1 MMTINFN
8 EEKNGIEVSFQ
19 EKPEQSI
26 IDGLK
31 AHGFRWSRPQKLWYA
46 RQSDERA
53 AFVRSIDDGAVVA
66 VPRGETPQESP
77 VFDLW
82 ALTRT
87 EDIPNFYT
95 AEHLHDRKEI
105 ARRVRTHLKSR
116 FPMVKISVTK
126 DDFAGGGSIDGRIKA
141 APWAKDSE
149 EMQSILNYCDKYLNA
164 FNYDNSDSYSDYWD
178 VNFYDSFQT
187 NYDYEQTA
195 YKDADKISDLFR
207 QKKEEAEE
215 QERIAEQKRF
225 EEYEKQAAIDAE
237 NSRIAEEKRN
247 KALALLEERKVVKPV
262 DFWVTNALDCGLK
275 CCGIDEVATEVK
287 NNGNDYR
294 RNVHVK
300 SAVYLNDED
309 YATIASNL
317 MSDYSFCSG
326 HGGTGTDDFRVNSME
341 DYSRMTPEERESV
354 EWYIED
360 AIAIYR
366 DDTLMFIANPEGYGY
381 IRYALILDDESR
393 VVDDYHGSTGIS
405 EDEAETY
412 NRDAAF
418 LAEVIESWPPEDP
431 GIKADHLREWCH
443 ETHFK
448 LTPDIIRALP
458 EGEVKT
464 CAYAAYYSIKH
475 IQEQF
480 REVDLKRGQRITIIK
495 NGMMGTPSII
505 PATVDHVEYGKYAQ
519 YNDCATIIMKPKSK
533 RTLYQMRVYTDDTV
547 IYDGWLEEPPEGLFF
562 EIAKTGTGWVSK
574 MTKFASFDK
583 GILETTLDYYGKQGH
598 EPMVNTFNNRF

>member
-149 EMQSILNYCDKYLNA
+149 EMKSILNYCDKYLNA
-164 FNYDNSDSYSDYWD
+164 FNYDNSYSYSDYWD
-178 VNFYDSFQT
+178 VNFYDSFRT
-187 NYDYEQTA
+187 DYDYEQTA
-195 YKDADKISDLFR
+195 YKDADKISELFR
-207 QKKEEAEE
+207 QKKDESEEK
-215 QERIAEQKRF
+215 ERIAEQKRV
-225 EEYEKQAAIDAE
+225 EEYAKQAAIDAE
-237 NSRIAEEKRN
+237 NSRIAEEERR
-247 KALALLEERKVVKPV
+247 KAVALVEERAVVKPV
-262 DFWVTNALDCGLK
+262 DFWVLNALDSGIK
-275 CCGIDEVATEVK
+275 CSAIDKASKECLEQE
-287 NNGNDYR
+287 R
-294 RNVHVK
+294 RTNVHVK
-300 SAVYLNDED
+300 TAVYLNEED
-309 YATIASNL
+309 YKTVAHNL
-317 MSDYSFCSG
+317 MSDFSFCSG

-341 DYSRMTPEERESV
+341 DYSRMTPAEMESV

-360 AIAIYR
+360 AIGIYC
-366 DDTLMFIANPEGYGY
+366 DNLLMFLANPEGYSY
-381 IRYALILDDESR
+381 IRYALILDGEHKITDE
-393 VVDDYHGSTGIS
+393 YHGSTGIS

-418 LAEVIESWPPEDP
+418 LAEVVGSWAQEDP
-431 GIKADHLREWCH
+431 EIKADHLREWCYK
-443 ETHFK
+443 THFK

-458 EGEVKT
+458 EGAVKT
-464 CAYAAYYSIKH
+464 CAYKAYYSIRS
-475 IQEQF
+475 IGEQF
-480 REVDLKRGQRITIIK
+480 KRAELKPGQRITIVK
-495 NGMMGTPSII
+495 NGMLGTPSMLY
-505 PATVDHVEYGKYAQ
+505 ATVDHVEYGKYAQ
-519 YNDCATIIMKPKSK
+519 YEDSVSIILKEKGG
-533 RTLYQMRVYTDDTV
+533 RTLKMLRVYTNDTA
-547 IYDGWLEEPPEGLFF
+547 IYDGWLEAPPEKLFF
-562 EIAKTGTGWVSK
+562 ETSRTGTGYISK
-574 MTKFASFDK
+574 TARFASFDK

-598 EPMVNTFNNRF
+598 EPIVNTFNNRF